1 MAINHQ
7 TMDGGKIRDL
17 AIIKVGVKIR
27 AIPTKTKAGITITIK
42 AGTIVTKAG
51 DNSHKPK
58 DGDKIKVGTITRTK
72 DGITQTKAGDRARIK
87 DGAMGQLQAGVT
99 KDTLATHGVQRLHTV
114 GTTHSA

>member
-1 MAINHQ
+1 
-7 TMDGGKIRDL
+7 MDGGKIRDL
-17 AIIKVGVKIR
+17 TIIKVGARIKVGTQ
-27 AIPTKTKAGITITIK
+27 TKTKDGITIPIK
-42 AGTIVTKAG
+42 AGTIVAKAG

-58 DGDKIKVGTITRTK
+58 DGDKIKVGTITKTK

-99 KDTLATHGVQRLHTV
+99 KDTLATHGVQQLHTV